1 MISEIIDDGKNA
13 FSFFLTPQ
21 QKPSKQ
27 AGADKNLYKS
37 TAIWR
42 TDPEFIFDA
51 QTLTQSTGKK
61 ITRARARKIQR
72 STERES
78 ALMAAVR

>member
-1 MISEIIDDGKNA
+1 MAKLRFRS
-13 FSFFLTPQ
+13 FLTPQ

-27 AGADKNLYKS
+27 AGASQNPISDERAKQSLGIPIRNSYS
-37 TAIWR
+37 THKHKR
-42 TDPEFIFDA
+42 NPHQA
-51 QTLTQSTGKK
+51 QK

-78 ALMAAVR
+78 ALMAAAVR